1 LHQDYLLSFDQ
12 LSAISQQSSTKQ
24 KMKPLHK
31 LGEYHNLDKLNKIAT
46 DSCYTTKYFATHNN
60 IHPLYDTGEDSP
72 NYASWGTTG
81 VNWHTDDIYKGR
93 KYSIILVVQSD
104 NYELYSSTVNNN
116 TLEKLLKNYTPFKSM
131 DDQINSL
138 LVPRKD
144 TQRLVLKAG
153 DILLLD
159 ISCYHKLKNTKKT
172 EDPFIFINLDIDFI
186 PKVKEAVKV
195 VNYFVY
201 DFFCNY

>member
-1 LHQDYLLSFDQ
+1 
-12 LSAISQQSSTKQ
+12 
-24 KMKPLHK
+24 MKPLYK
-31 LGEYHNLDKLNKIAT
+31 LCKYHNLDRLNKIAT
-46 DSCYTTKYFATHNN
+46 DSCYTTKCFVTHNN
-60 IHPLYDTGEDSP
+60 IHPLYDTCEDS
-72 NYASWGTTG
+72 YASWGTIG

-104 NYELYSSTVNNN
+104 NYELYSSTVNND

-138 LVPRKD
+138 LVQRKD

-153 DILLLD
+153 DVLLLD
-159 ISCYHKLKNTKKT
+159 ISCYHKLKNAKKT
-172 EDPFIFINLDIDFI
+172 DNPFIFVNLDIDFI
-186 PKVKEAVKV
+186 PKIKEAVKV

-201 DFFCNY
+201 DYFVTIDQIYD

>member
-1 LHQDYLLSFDQ
+1 MQ
-12 LSAISQQSSTKQ
+12 
-24 KMKPLHK
+24 PLYK
-31 LGEYHNLDKLNKIAT
+31 LGKYHNLDKLNKIVELIC
-46 DSCYTTKYFATHNN
+46 SSTTFSTRAKHNWIN
-60 IHPLYDTGEDSP
+60 NPLDLFDPYSLWWTL
-72 NYASWGTTG
+72 G
-81 VNWHTDDIYKGR
+81 VEWHTDDIDEDK

-131 DDQINSL
+131 AHYDL
-138 LVPRKD
+138 LVQRKD

-172 EDPFIFINLDIDFI
+172 EDPFVFFNLDIDFI
-186 PKVKEAVKV
+186 PRVKEAIKV
-195 VNYFVY
+195 VNYFVH
-201 DFFCNY
+201 DFFVINEE

>member
-1 LHQDYLLSFDQ
+1 
-12 LSAISQQSSTKQ
+12 
-24 KMKPLHK
+24 MKPLYK
-31 LGEYHNLDKLNKIAT
+31 LGKYHNLDRLNKIAT
-46 DSCYTTKYFATHNN
+46 DSCYTTKCFVTHNN
-60 IHPLYDTGEDSP
+60 IHPLYDTCEDS
-72 NYASWGTTG
+72 YASWGTIG

-138 LVPRKD
+138 LVQRKD

-172 EDPFIFINLDIDFI
+172 EDPFMFINLDIDFI
-186 PKVKEAVKV
+186 PKVKEAIKV

-201 DFFCNY
+201 DYFVTIDQIHD